1 MADQKFPVTG
11 KEVRLARYA
20 ENQPT
25 KDDFEIVDVEVTEP
39 ASGNVVVHNVYL
51 QVTAVMRDLMTEE
64 PGLPMMPPY
73 KVGERPWGGA
83 VGVVVAS
90 ASPDLAVGDTVQ
102 HMDGWTDYST
112 GPASQYFKVEASWFP
127 GPEYFL
133 NQGITAYHGMADV
146 AEVGEGDVVFVS
158 NAAGGVG
165 SLAGQIAK
173 ARGAKRV
180 IGSAGSAEKVEY
192 LTKELGY
199 DAAFDY
205 HDGPVLDRLRELA
218 PDGIDVF
225 FDLVGGEQFEAAVQA
240 AAQGARFA
248 LCGTVS
254 AQTGNA
260 EGAFPRLDIMAGII
274 RQIVIKPFST
284 YHTPEQIQA
293 WTQHFAQWLQEGKI
307 VLPYTVVEGGVSAA
321 PEALVALL
329 GGAYKGNVLVKISEG

>member
-1 MADQKFPVTG
+1 MTAQTLPATG
-11 KEVRLARYA
+11 KEVRLARYVV
-20 ENQPT
+20 NQPA
-25 KDDFEIVDVEVTEP
+25 KDDFEVVEVDVAQPT
-39 ASGNVVVHNVYL
+39 SGNVLVRNLYL
-51 QVTAVMRDLMTEE
+51 QVTAVMRDLMTED
-64 PGLPMMPPY
+64 PGLPMMPAY

-90 ASPDLAVGDTVQ
+90 ESPDLAVGDTVQ
-102 HMDGWTDYST
+102 HMDGWTEFST
-112 GPASQYFKVEASWFP
+112 GPAAQYFKVDPSWYP

-133 NQGITAYHGMADV
+133 NQGITAYHGMAGV
-146 AEVGEGDVVFVS
+146 AEVGEDGVVFVS

-199 DAAFDY
+199 DAAFNY
-205 HDGPVLDRLRELA
+205 KDGPVVDQLRELA
-218 PDGIDVF
+218 PDGINVF

-240 AAQGARFA
+240 SAQGARLVLGGA
-248 LCGTVS
+248 VS

-260 EGAFPRLDIMAGII
+260 EGAFPKLDIMAGII

-293 WTQHFAQWLQEGKI
+293 WNQHFAQWLQEGKI
-307 VLPYTVVEGGVSAA
+307 VLPYTVVEGGVDAA
-321 PEALVALL
+321 PEALTALL
-329 GGAYKGNVLVKISEG
+329 GGAYKGNVLVKIS

>member
-1 MADQKFPVTG
+1 MTAQKLPATG
-11 KEVRLARYA
+11 KEVRLARYVVT
-20 ENQPT
+20 QPA
-25 KDDFEIVDVEVTEP
+25 KDDFEVVEVDITEP
-39 ASGNVVVHNVYL
+39 ESGNVLVRNQFL
-51 QVTAVMRDLMTEE
+51 QVTAVMRDLATEE

-73 KVGERPWGGA
+73 KVGERLWGGA

-102 HMDGWTDYST
+102 HMDGWTEYST
-112 GPASQYFKVEASWFP
+112 GPATQYFKVDPSWYP
-127 GPEYFL
+127 GNEYFL

-146 AEVGEGDVVFVS
+146 AEVGEDDVVFVS

-199 DAAFDY
+199 DAAFNY
-205 HDGPVLDRLRELA
+205 KDGPVVDRLRELA
-218 PDGIDVF
+218 PDGINVF

-240 AAQGARFA
+240 SAPGARLVLGGA
-248 LCGTVS
+248 VS

-260 EGAFPRLDIMAGII
+260 EGAFPKLDIMAGII

-284 YHTPEQIQA
+284 YHTPDQIQA
-293 WTQHFAQWLQEGKI
+293 WNQHFAQWLQEGKI
-307 VLPYTVVEGGVSAA
+307 VLSYTVVEGGVSAA
-321 PEALVALL
+321 PEALMALL
-329 GGAYKGNVLVKISEG
+329 EGAYKGNVLVKIS

>member
-1 MADQKFPVTG
+1 MTAQTLPATG
-11 KEVRLARYA
+11 KEVRLARYVVD
-20 ENQPT
+20 QPA
-25 KDDFEIVDVEVTEP
+25 KDDFEVVEVDVTEP
-39 ASGNVVVHNVYL
+39 TSGNVLVRNLYL
-51 QVTAVMRDLMTEE
+51 QVTAVMRDLMTED
-64 PGLPMMPPY
+64 PGLPMMPAY

-90 ASPDLAVGDTVQ
+90 QSPDLAVGDTVQ
-102 HMDGWTDYST
+102 HMDGWTEYST
-112 GPASQYFKVEASWFP
+112 GPAAQYFKVDPSWYP

-146 AEVGEGDVVFVS
+146 AEVGEDDVVFVS

-199 DAAFDY
+199 DAAFNY
-205 HDGPVLDRLRELA
+205 KDGPVVDQLRELA
-218 PDGIDVF
+218 PDGINVF

-240 AAQGARFA
+240 SAQGARLVLGGA
-248 LCGTVS
+248 VS

-260 EGAFPRLDIMAGII
+260 EGAFPKLDIMAGII

-293 WTQHFAQWLQEGKI
+293 WNQHFAQWLQEGKI
-307 VLPYTVVEGGVSAA
+307 VLPYTVVEGGVDAA
-321 PEALVALL
+321 PEALTALL
-329 GGAYKGNVLVKISEG
+329 GGAYKGNVLVKIS

>member
-1 MADQKFPVTG
+1 MTAQTLPATG
-11 KEVRLARYA
+11 KEVRLARYVV
-20 ENQPT
+20 NQPA
-25 KDDFEIVDVEVTEP
+25 KDDFEVVEVDVTEP
-39 ASGNVVVHNVYL
+39 TSGNVLVRNLYL
-51 QVTAVMRDLMTEE
+51 QVTAVMRDLMTED
-64 PGLPMMPPY
+64 PGLPMMPAY

-90 ASPDLAVGDTVQ
+90 QSPDLAVGDTVQ
-102 HMDGWTDYST
+102 HMDGWTEYST
-112 GPASQYFKVEASWFP
+112 GPAGQYFKVDPSWYP

-146 AEVGEGDVVFVS
+146 AEVGEDDVVFVS

-199 DAAFDY
+199 DAAFNY
-205 HDGPVLDRLRELA
+205 KDGPVVDQLRELA
-218 PDGIDVF
+218 PDGINVF

-240 AAQGARFA
+240 SAQGARLVLGGA
-248 LCGTVS
+248 VS

-260 EGAFPRLDIMAGII
+260 EGAFPKLDIMAGII

-293 WTQHFAQWLQEGKI
+293 WNQHFAQWLQEGKI
-307 VLPYTVVEGGVSAA
+307 VLPYTVVEGGVDAA
-321 PEALVALL
+321 PEALTALL
-329 GGAYKGNVLVKISEG
+329 GGAYKGNVLVKIS

>member
-1 MADQKFPVTG
+1 MTAQTLPATG
-11 KEVRLARYA
+11 KEVRLARYVV
-20 ENQPT
+20 NQPA
-25 KDDFEIVDVEVTEP
+25 KDDFEVVEVDVTEP
-39 ASGNVVVHNVYL
+39 TSGNVLVRNLYL
-51 QVTAVMRDLMTEE
+51 QVTAVMRDLMTED
-64 PGLPMMPPY
+64 PGLPMMPAY

-90 ASPDLAVGDTVQ
+90 QSPDLAVGDTVQ
-102 HMDGWTDYST
+102 HMDGWTEYST
-112 GPASQYFKVEASWFP
+112 GPAAQYFKVDPSWYP

-146 AEVGEGDVVFVS
+146 AEVGEDDVVFVS

-199 DAAFDY
+199 DAAFNY
-205 HDGPVLDRLRELA
+205 KDGPVVDQLRELA
-218 PDGIDVF
+218 PDGINVF

-240 AAQGARFA
+240 SAQGARLVLGGA
-248 LCGTVS
+248 VS

-260 EGAFPRLDIMAGII
+260 EGAFPKLDIMAGII

-293 WTQHFAQWLQEGKI
+293 WNQHFAQWLQEGKI
-307 VLPYTVVEGGVSAA
+307 VLPYTVVEGGVDAA
-321 PEALVALL
+321 PEALTALL
-329 GGAYKGNVLVKISEG
+329 GGAYKGNVLVKIS

>member
-1 MADQKFPVTG
+1 MTAQTLPATG
-11 KEVRLARYA
+11 KEVRLARYVV
-20 ENQPT
+20 NQPA
-25 KDDFEIVDVEVTEP
+25 KDDFEVVEVDVAQPT
-39 ASGNVVVHNVYL
+39 SGNVLVRNLYL
-51 QVTAVMRDLMTEE
+51 QVTAVMRDLMTED
-64 PGLPMMPPY
+64 PGLPMMPAY

-90 ASPDLAVGDTVQ
+90 ESPDLAVGDTVQ
-102 HMDGWTDYST
+102 HMDGWTEYST
-112 GPASQYFKVEASWFP
+112 GPAAQYFKVDPSWYP

-146 AEVGEGDVVFVS
+146 AEVGEDDVVFVS

-199 DAAFDY
+199 DAAFNY
-205 HDGPVLDRLRELA
+205 KDGPVVDQLRELA
-218 PDGIDVF
+218 PDGINVF

-240 AAQGARFA
+240 SAQGARLVLGGA
-248 LCGTVS
+248 VS

-260 EGAFPRLDIMAGII
+260 EGAFPKLDIMAGII

-293 WTQHFAQWLQEGKI
+293 WNQHFAQWLQEGKI
-307 VLPYTVVEGGVSAA
+307 VLPYTVVEGGVDAA
-321 PEALVALL
+321 PEALTALL
-329 GGAYKGNVLVKISEG
+329 GGAYKGNVLVKIS

>member
-1 MADQKFPVTG
+1 MTAQTLPATG
-11 KEVRLARYA
+11 KEVRLARYVV
-20 ENQPT
+20 NQPA
-25 KDDFEIVDVEVTEP
+25 KDDFEVVEVDVAQPT
-39 ASGNVVVHNVYL
+39 SGNVLVRNLYL
-51 QVTAVMRDLMTEE
+51 QVTAVMRDLMTED
-64 PGLPMMPPY
+64 PGLPMMPAY

-90 ASPDLAVGDTVQ
+90 ESPDLAVGDTVQ
-102 HMDGWTDYST
+102 HMDGWTEFST
-112 GPASQYFKVEASWFP
+112 GPAAQYFKVDPSWYP

-146 AEVGEGDVVFVS
+146 AEVGEDDVVFVS

-180 IGSAGSAEKVEY
+180 IGSAGSAKKVEY

-199 DAAFDY
+199 DAAFNY
-205 HDGPVLDRLRELA
+205 KDGPVVDQLRELA
-218 PDGIDVF
+218 PDGINVF

-240 AAQGARFA
+240 SAQGARLVLGGA
-248 LCGTVS
+248 VS

-260 EGAFPRLDIMAGII
+260 EGAFPKLDIMAGII

-293 WTQHFAQWLQEGKI
+293 WNQHFAQWLQEGKI
-307 VLPYTVVEGGVSAA
+307 VLPYTVVEGGVDAA
-321 PEALVALL
+321 PEALTALL
-329 GGAYKGNVLVKISEG
+329 GGAYKGNVLVKIS

>member
-1 MADQKFPVTG
+1 MTAQTLPATG
-11 KEVRLARYA
+11 KEVRLARYVV
-20 ENQPT
+20 NQPA
-25 KDDFEIVDVEVTEP
+25 KDDFEVVEVDVAQPT
-39 ASGNVVVHNVYL
+39 SGNVLVRNLYL
-51 QVTAVMRDLMTEE
+51 QVTAVMRDLMTED
-64 PGLPMMPPY
+64 PGLPMMPAY

-90 ASPDLAVGDTVQ
+90 ESPDLAVGDTVQ
-102 HMDGWTDYST
+102 HMDGWTEFST
-112 GPASQYFKVEASWFP
+112 GPAAQYFKVDPSWYP

-146 AEVGEGDVVFVS
+146 AEVGEDDVVFVS

-199 DAAFDY
+199 DAAFNY
-205 HDGPVLDRLRELA
+205 KDGPVVDQLRELA
-218 PDGIDVF
+218 PDGINVF

-240 AAQGARFA
+240 SAQGARLVLGGA
-248 LCGTVS
+248 VS

-260 EGAFPRLDIMAGII
+260 EGAFPKLDIMAGII

-293 WTQHFAQWLQEGKI
+293 WNQHFAQWLQEGKI
-307 VLPYTVVEGGVSAA
+307 VLPYTVVEGGVDAA
-321 PEALVALL
+321 PEALTALL
-329 GGAYKGNVLVKISEG
+329 GGAYKGNVLVKIS

>member
-1 MADQKFPVTG
+1 MTAQTLPATG
-11 KEVRLARYA
+11 KEVRLARYVV
-20 ENQPT
+20 NQPA
-25 KDDFEIVDVEVTEP
+25 KDDFEVVEVDVAQPT
-39 ASGNVVVHNVYL
+39 SGNVLVRNLYL
-51 QVTAVMRDLMTEE
+51 QVTAVMRDLMTED
-64 PGLPMMPPY
+64 PGLPMMPAY

-90 ASPDLAVGDTVQ
+90 ESPDLAVGDTVQ
-102 HMDGWTDYST
+102 HMDGWTEFST
-112 GPASQYFKVEASWFP
+112 GPAAQYFKVDPSWYP

-146 AEVGEGDVVFVS
+146 AEVGEDDVVFVS

-199 DAAFDY
+199 DAAFNY
-205 HDGPVLDRLRELA
+205 KDGPVVDQLRELA
-218 PDGIDVF
+218 LDGINVF

-240 AAQGARFA
+240 SAQGARLVLGGA
-248 LCGTVS
+248 VS

-260 EGAFPRLDIMAGII
+260 EGAFPKLDIMAGII

-293 WTQHFAQWLQEGKI
+293 WNQHFAQWLQEGKI
-307 VLPYTVVEGGVSAA
+307 VLPYTVVEGGVDAA
-321 PEALVALL
+321 PEALTALL
-329 GGAYKGNVLVKISEG
+329 GGAYKGNVLVKIS

>member
-1 MADQKFPVTG
+1 MTAQTLPATG
-11 KEVRLARYA
+11 KEVRLARYVV
-20 ENQPT
+20 NQPA
-25 KDDFEIVDVEVTEP
+25 KDDFEVVEVDVAEP
-39 ASGNVVVHNVYL
+39 TSGNVLVRNLYL
-51 QVTAVMRDLMTEE
+51 QVTAVMRDLMTED
-64 PGLPMMPPY
+64 PGLPMMPAY

-90 ASPDLAVGDTVQ
+90 QSPDLAVGDTVQ
-102 HMDGWTDYST
+102 HMDGWTEYST
-112 GPASQYFKVEASWFP
+112 GPAGQYFKVDPSWYP

-146 AEVGEGDVVFVS
+146 AEVGEDDVVFVS

-199 DAAFDY
+199 DAAFNY
-205 HDGPVLDRLRELA
+205 KDGPVVDQLRELA
-218 PDGIDVF
+218 PDGINVF

-240 AAQGARFA
+240 SAQGARLVLGGA
-248 LCGTVS
+248 VS

-260 EGAFPRLDIMAGII
+260 EGAFPKLDIMAGII

-293 WTQHFAQWLQEGKI
+293 WNQHFAQWLQEGKI
-307 VLPYTVVEGGVSAA
+307 VLPYTVVEGGVDAA
-321 PEALVALL
+321 PEALTALL
-329 GGAYKGNVLVKISEG
+329 GGAYKGNVLVKIS

>member
-1 MADQKFPVTG
+1 MTAQTLPSTG
-11 KEVRLARYA
+11 KEVRLARYVV
-20 ENQPT
+20 NQPA
-25 KDDFEIVDVEVTEP
+25 KDDFEVVEVDVTAP
-39 ASGNVVVHNVYL
+39 TSGNVLVRNLYL
-51 QVTAVMRDLMTEE
+51 QVTAVMRDLMTED
-64 PGLPMMPPY
+64 PGLPMMPAY

-90 ASPDLAVGDTVQ
+90 ESPDLAVGDTVQ
-102 HMDGWTDYST
+102 HMDGWTEYST
-112 GPASQYFKVEASWFP
+112 GPAASYFKVDPSWYP

-146 AEVGEGDVVFVS
+146 AEVGEDDVVFVS

-199 DAAFDY
+199 DAAFNY
-205 HDGPVLDRLRELA
+205 KDGPVVDQLRELA
-218 PDGIDVF
+218 PDGINVF

-240 AAQGARFA
+240 SAQGARLVLGGA
-248 LCGTVS
+248 VS

-260 EGAFPRLDIMAGII
+260 EGAFPKLDIMAGII

-293 WTQHFAQWLQEGKI
+293 WNQHFAQWLQEGKI
-307 VLPYTVVEGGVSAA
+307 VLPYTVVEGGVDAA
-321 PEALVALL
+321 PEALTELL
-329 GGAYKGNVLVKISEG
+329 GGAYKGNVLVKIS

>member
-1 MADQKFPVTG
+1 MTAQTLPATG
-11 KEVRLARYA
+11 KEVRLARYVVD
-20 ENQPT
+20 QPA
-25 KDDFEIVDVEVTEP
+25 KDDFEIVEVDVTRP
-39 ASGNVVVHNVYL
+39 TSGNVLVRNLYL
-51 QVTAVMRDLMTEE
+51 QVTAVMRDLMTED
-64 PGLPMMPPY
+64 PGLPMMPAY

-90 ASPDLAVGDTVQ
+90 ESPDLAVGDTVQ
-102 HMDGWTDYST
+102 HMDGWTEFST
-112 GPASQYFKVEASWFP
+112 GPAAQYFKVDPSWYP

-146 AEVGEGDVVFVS
+146 AEVGEDDVVFVS

-199 DAAFDY
+199 DAAFNY
-205 HDGPVLDRLRELA
+205 KDGPVVDQLRELA
-218 PDGIDVF
+218 PDGINVF

-240 AAQGARFA
+240 SAQGAR
-248 LCGTVS
+248 LVLGGTVS

-260 EGAFPRLDIMAGII
+260 EGAFPKLDIMAGII

-293 WTQHFAQWLQEGKI
+293 WNQHFAQWLQEGKI
-307 VLPYTVVEGGVSAA
+307 VLPYTVVEGGVDAA
-321 PEALVALL
+321 PEALTALL
-329 GGAYKGNVLVKISEG
+329 RGAYKGNVLVKIS

>member
-1 MADQKFPVTG
+1 MTAQTLPATG
-11 KEVRLARYA
+11 KEVRLARYVV
-20 ENQPT
+20 NQPA
-25 KDDFEIVDVEVTEP
+25 KDDFEVVEVYVAQPT
-39 ASGNVVVHNVYL
+39 SGNVLVRNLYL
-51 QVTAVMRDLMTEE
+51 QVTAVMRDLMTED
-64 PGLPMMPPY
+64 PGLPMMPAY

-90 ASPDLAVGDTVQ
+90 ESPDLAVGDTVQ
-102 HMDGWTDYST
+102 HMDGWTEFST
-112 GPASQYFKVEASWFP
+112 GPAAQYFKVDPSWYP

-146 AEVGEGDVVFVS
+146 AEVGEDDVVFVS

-199 DAAFDY
+199 DAAFNY
-205 HDGPVLDRLRELA
+205 KDGPVVDQLRELA
-218 PDGIDVF
+218 PDGINVF

-240 AAQGARFA
+240 SAQGARLVLGGA
-248 LCGTVS
+248 VS

-260 EGAFPRLDIMAGII
+260 EGAFPKLDIMAGII

-293 WTQHFAQWLQEGKI
+293 WNQHFAQWLQEGKI
-307 VLPYTVVEGGVSAA
+307 VLPYTVVEGGVDAA
-321 PEALVALL
+321 PEALTALL
-329 GGAYKGNVLVKISEG
+329 GGAYKGNVLVKIS